1 MADTHIYKVEEW
13 ENGGQW
19 YVGDVSNLAIG
30 SNLWWYGPAAANL
43 SPIEYVKLLITKFKV
58 SHIQYKV
65 KSDVLIFSFDSL
77 EDCRKYKNYINK
89 QARQN
94 KFYIY

>member
-1 MADTHIYKVEEW
+1 MTHIYKAEEW
-13 ENGGQW
+13 ECNGRW
-19 YVGDVSNLAIG
+19 YVADTSNLPKS
-30 SNLWWYGPAAANL
+30 SNTWWYAPAAANL